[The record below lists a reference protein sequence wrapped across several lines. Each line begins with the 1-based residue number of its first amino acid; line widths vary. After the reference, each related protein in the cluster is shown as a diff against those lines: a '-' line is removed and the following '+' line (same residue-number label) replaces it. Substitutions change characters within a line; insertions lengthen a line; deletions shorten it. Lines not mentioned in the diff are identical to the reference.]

1 MMIGWILAVVVV
13 AVMVAENVY
22 YQRQVA
28 KGE

>member
-1 MMIGWILAVVVV
+1 MAIGWILAVMAV
-13 AVMVAENVY
+13 AVMVAENAY